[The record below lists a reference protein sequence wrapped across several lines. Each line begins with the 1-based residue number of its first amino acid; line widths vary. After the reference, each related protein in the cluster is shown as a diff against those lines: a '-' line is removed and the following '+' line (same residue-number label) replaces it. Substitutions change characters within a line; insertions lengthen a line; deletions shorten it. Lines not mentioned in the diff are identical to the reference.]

1 MTSEH
6 SRLYYSCIF
15 LHVSFQ
21 AVLGTVENSSKSEDT
36 PCWLD
41 AQLLGMLSDELQRCR
56 SDAAPLPEVCQALD
70 TAIYHCSLLMAQ
82 CPAAVNRQLCRHHLE
97 AIMMPLK
104 EASSRLSNKAG
115 PAASQRSAGQ
125 RLRGWLGW

>member
-1 MTSEH
+1 MNSEH

-21 AVLGTVENSSKSEDT
+21 AVLGTVESSSKGEDT

-41 AQLLGMLSDELQRCR
+41 ARLLEMLSGELQRCR
-56 SDAAPLPEVCQALD
+56 GDAAPWPEVCQALD
-70 TAIYHCSLLMAQ
+70 TATYHCGLLMAQ

-97 AIMMPLK
+97 AIMVPLK
-104 EASSRLSNKAG
+104 EASKRLSNKAG
-115 PAASQRSAGQ
+115 PAASHRSAGQ

>member
-1 MTSEH
+1 MTSEQ

-21 AVLGTVENSSKSEDT
+21 ALQGTVENSSESDDT

-41 AQLLGMLSDELQRCR
+41 ARLLGMLSGELQRCR
-56 SDAAPLPEVCQALD
+56 GDAAPWPEVCQALD
-70 TAIYHCSLLMAQ
+70 TATYHCGLLIAQ
-82 CPAAVNRQLCRHHLE
+82 CPAAVNRQLCRHHLQ
-97 AIMMPLK
+97 AIMAPLK
-104 EASSRLSNKAG
+104 EASARLSAKAG
-115 PAASQRSAGQ
+115 AVTPQRSAGQ